1 MPERQRSDA
10 GSVNRLSASGRKRA
24 KEGTLHLRLSGA
36 TNLRARVTGV
46 GYYYPTIS
54 YPVILSSYHPILSPY
69 HPSILLSYH
78 PITLSSYYPI
88 TLPYHPILT
97 SYHPIRSYP
106 IFLSY
111 HPILSPYHP
120 SILLSYHP
128 ITLSSHH
135 PIILLILSYLLILLS
150 DPIRSSYPIVLSSFL
165 SSYPIYHPITYHL
178 TILSNPILASYHPIR
193 SYPIFLSHCPI
204 ILPIHPTLYHP
215 NHLIILSNPLPSRG
229 PLLPNGVGA
238 KGGGEVIGSGN
249 AKQQAS
255 DSLAEWS
262 KALAPGASP
271 QGRGFEPHSC
281 HFLLSFFFHSLRFS
295 VPEHAAAAF
304 SLIRHTPSPPSPGP
318 FC

>member
-111 HPILSPYHP
+111 
-120 SILLSYHP
+120 
-128 ITLSSHH
+128 
-135 PIILLILSYLLILLS
+135 
-150 DPIRSSYPIVLSSFL
+150 
-165 SSYPIYHPITYHL
+165 
-178 TILSNPILASYHPIR
+178 
-193 SYPIFLSHCPI
+193 CPI
-204 ILPIHPTLYHP
+204 ILPIVVPY
-215 NHLIILSNPLPSRG
+215 HLIILSSYPALSYPRG
-229 PLLPNGVGA
+229 PRLSNGAGA
-238 KGGGEVIGSGN
+238 KGEGRWSVAATRSNRHQTVWPSGLRRWLQAPVRKGVGSN
-249 AKQQAS
+249 
-255 DSLAEWS
+255 
-262 KALAPGASP
+262 
-271 QGRGFEPHSC
+271 
-281 HFLLSFFFHSLRFS
+281 
-295 VPEHAAAAF
+295 
-304 SLIRHTPSPPSPGP
+304 
-318 FC
+318 